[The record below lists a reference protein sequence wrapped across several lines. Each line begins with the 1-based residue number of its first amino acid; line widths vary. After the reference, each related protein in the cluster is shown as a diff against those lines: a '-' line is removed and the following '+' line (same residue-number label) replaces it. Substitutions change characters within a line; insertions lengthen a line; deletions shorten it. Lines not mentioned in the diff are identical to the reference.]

1 MISIY
6 CSLLCKMFKQRKY
19 ANQLMDR
26 GELYKKYLEY
36 GSDIY
41 KTGSVINGLNKST
54 DFQF

>member
-1 MISIY
+1 
-6 CSLLCKMFKQRKY
+6 MFKQRKY